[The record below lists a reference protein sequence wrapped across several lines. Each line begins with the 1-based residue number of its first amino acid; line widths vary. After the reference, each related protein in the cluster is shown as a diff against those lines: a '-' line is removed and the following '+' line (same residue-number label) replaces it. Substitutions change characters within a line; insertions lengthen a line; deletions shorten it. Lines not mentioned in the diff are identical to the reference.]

1 MTARDYLVR
10 RSKCCDDHG
19 RRNLLAVIELC
30 GGNEQHG
37 SIDKGRAPAPGKTLA
52 QKPVYYQYTAS
63 QIEMMKRQA
72 VKAEEDRIRERLK
85 DEMEQLVKE
94 KWESRE
100 AEDEDERMKRALA
113 LLMSVPTRILVEKF
127 HWQPIKDENDRRS
140 RLMQFCEAVVK
151 EVNRVCDGEE
161 SDLKRYVEE
170 TYGLCGMRYVVKNDG
185 ANKDGENDDETEK

>member
-1 MTARDYLVR
+1 MGALTRAER
-10 RSKCCDDHG
+10 RRQEK
-19 RRNLLAVIELC
+19 A
-30 GGNEQHG
+30 
-37 SIDKGRAPAPGKTLA
+37 LA

-72 VKAEEDRIRERLK
+72 VKAEEERIRARLK

-94 KWESRE
+94 KWEQRE
-100 AEDEDERMKRALA
+100 KQDEDERMKKALS
-113 LLMSVPTRILVEKF
+113 LLLAAPTRILVEKF
-127 HWQPIKDENDRRS
+127 HWQPIKNENYRRS

-151 EVNRVCDGEE
+151 EVNRICDGEE

-170 TYGLCGMRYVVKNDG
+170 TYGLCGVRYVVKNDG

>member
-1 MTARDYLVR
+1 MGALTRAER
-10 RSKCCDDHG
+10 RRQEK
-19 RRNLLAVIELC
+19 A
-30 GGNEQHG
+30 
-37 SIDKGRAPAPGKTLA
+37 LA

-127 HWQPIKDENDRRS
+127 HWRPIKDENDRRS
-140 RLMQFCEAVVK
+140 RLLQFCEAVAE

-161 SDLKRYVEE
+161 SDLKRYAEE
-170 TYGLCGMRYVVKNDG
+170 TYGICGVRYTVK
-185 ANKDGENDDETEK
+185 

>member
-1 MTARDYLVR
+1 MIMADGICWQSLNYAEVMNNMGALTRAER
-10 RSKCCDDHG
+10 RRQEK
-19 RRNLLAVIELC
+19 A
-30 GGNEQHG
+30 
-37 SIDKGRAPAPGKTLA
+37 LA

-140 RLMQFCEAVVK
+140 RLLQFCEAVAE

-161 SDLKRYVEE
+161 SDLKRYAEE
-170 TYGLCGMRYVVKNDG
+170 TYGICGVRYTVK
-185 ANKDGENDDETEK
+185 